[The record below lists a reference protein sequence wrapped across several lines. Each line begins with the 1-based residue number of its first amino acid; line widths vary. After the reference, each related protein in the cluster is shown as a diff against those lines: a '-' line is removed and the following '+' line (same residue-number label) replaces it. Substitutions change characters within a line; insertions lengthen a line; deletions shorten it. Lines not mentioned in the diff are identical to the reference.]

1 MYFVTEYDGLLEKYN
16 TIWDKTDIK
25 KEFDSDPVYNK
36 QFSRTKIKSHDNELT
51 DICDKEIR
59 KVGSNNTCLAV
70 IRWVSALNKDWN
82 YSLQVF
88 LKEYK
93 YIEKKL
99 IKHINN
105 NLSDFSSY
113 DESDEEWIRI
123 SFFFKKK
130 KKKKVRLVFL
140 AI

>member
-36 QFSRTKIKSHDNELT
+36 QFSRTKIKSYDNELT

-70 IRWVSALNKDWN
+70 IR
-82 YSLQVF
+82 
-88 LKEYK
+88 
-93 YIEKKL
+93 
-99 IKHINN
+99 
-105 NLSDFSSY
+105 
-113 DESDEEWIRI
+113 
-123 SFFFKKK
+123 
-130 KKKKVRLVFL
+130 
-140 AI
+140 